1 MFQSHLIL
9 RAVVLV
15 VTAAALGA
23 SGASAMPIKDVD
35 RSAASRVLSPDRV
48 DAAAHA
54 ATIRGIGAALLA
66 RADS

>member
-1 MFQSHLIL
+1 MFQTL
-9 RAVVLV
+9 RALVLI
-15 VTAAALGA
+15 VTAVALSA
-23 SGASAMPIKDVD
+23 SGASAMPIQDA
-35 RSAASRVLSPDRV
+35 SGPAASSVLSPDRV

>member
-1 MFQSHLIL
+1 MYQSHLIL
-9 RAVVLV
+9 RAAVLI
-15 VTAAALGA
+15 VTAVALGA
-23 SGASAMPIKDVD
+23 SGASAMPIQRV
-35 RSAASRVLSPDRV
+35 SGPAASSVLSPDRV